1 MDLNPY
7 LSFDGRCEAAFKFY
21 EKALGGKIAAM
32 MTYGDTPMKD
42 QMPAEHHAK
51 IVHARLNVGD
61 KVLMGSD
68 APPGRFEGAKGISV
82 ILGVDQAAEAERV
95 FKALSENG
103 AVSMPIA
110 ETFWAQRFGMLTDQF
125 GIPWMVNCERA
136 HP

>member
-1 MDLNPY
+1 MN
-7 LSFDGRCEAAFKFY
+7 LSPFLLFEGNCAEAMQFY
-21 EKALGGKIAAM
+21 QSCLGGELEV
-32 MTYGDTPMKD
+32 TLLRDTPMKD

-110 ETFWAQRFGMLTDQF
+110 ETFWALRFGMLTDQF